1 MFCSCEILESDISP
15 SQMTEKKKKKK
26 KNWSSTSNQRENK
39 TVHHIGL
46 LNLGWY

>member
-1 MFCSCEILESDISP
+1 MFWNCEILESDISP

-26 KNWSSTSNQRENK
+26 KKWSSTSIQRENN